1 MPDLS
6 RRKLLGL
13 MGTVPLVGGALG
25 ATVVGGAADNKATF
39 KGAKNSGALKPVSES
54 DMLAASRVAREEI
67 RKQYLPNVTLYT
79 QDNKRVRFYD
89 DLIKDK
95 IITINVF
102 YANCEGICPAITAN
116 LVKVQKLLGPR
127 VGRDIFMYSMTLKPE
142 EDDVKALKMYQ
153 EMHGIGPGWTLLT
166 GKPDDCELLRKSM
179 GFTYPNTRIDKDK
192 SQHIGNIRYGNEPLM
207 LWAACPGMAHA
218 PWIVE
223 SISWVMRS

>member
-1 MPDLS
+1 MENLS

-13 MGTVPLVGGALG
+13 LGMAPVAGGVLG
-25 ATVVGGAADNKATF
+25 ATAMGASNNHKKA
-39 KGAKNSGALKPVSES
+39 AMSSGEQ
-54 DMLAASRVAREEI
+54 AAYNQARESI
-67 RKQYLPNVTLYT
+67 RQRFLPNVPLFT
-79 QDNKRVRFYD
+79 QDGKRVRFYD

-95 IITINVF
+95 IVTMNVF

-166 GKPDDCELLRKSM
+166 GKPEDCETLRRSM
-179 GFTYPNTRIDKDK
+179 GFTYPNKLIDQDK
-192 SQHIGNIRYGNEPLM
+192 SQHIGNVRYGNEPLM

-218 PWIVE
+218 SWIVE
-223 SISWVMRS
+223 SISWIIRS